1 MFVLQEQCSFR
12 VGTVVV
18 MSAGRTRDDAG
29 KQPGSRSF
37 QLGKNVTVTVPEA
50 VAEQVTTAFAETFGR
65 GGKGAKAAR
74 TSPER
79 LSADRIVEVAIDQ
92 MRERGYD
99 AVTMRSIAKELG
111 TGPASLYAHV
121 ANRQELDALVLDRVA
136 GTWELPEVDPERWED
151 QLRAAMHD
159 MLALYR
165 AHPGVARA
173 SMGVI
178 PMQPGA
184 LVGMERLVEMMLA
197 GGVTPQ
203 LAAWFCDLMALYVGG
218 IAVEEDIWRQRE
230 EDGGMVHDHA
240 AHEDQVRD
248 FMASLPADH
257 FPNLVALAPDMAS
270 GDGDD
275 RFTFGVDLLIAG
287 LKSLSSSDPDF
298 GTDRR
303 VRPPAR

>member
-1 MFVLQEQCSFR
+1 MTAG
-12 VGTVVV
+12 GTDNR
-18 MSAGRTRDDAG
+18 SGDGA
-29 KQPGSRSF
+29 GSRSF

-50 VAEQVTTAFAETFGR
+50 VADQVTAAFAETFGR
-65 GGKGAKAAR
+65 SAKGKAKAR
-74 TSPER
+74 TTPQR
-79 LSADRIVEVAIDQ
+79 LSVDRIVEVAIDQ
-92 MRERGYD
+92 MREHGYD

-121 ANRQELDALVLDRVA
+121 ANREELDAYVLDRVA
-136 GTWELPEVDPERWED
+136 SSWELPEVDPDHWDD
-151 QLRAAMHD
+151 QLRQAMHD

-184 LVGMERLVEMMLA
+184 LVGMERLMAILVA
-197 GGVTPQ
+197 GGIPGQ
-203 LAAWFCDLMALYVGG
+203 LAAWFCDLMALYIGA

-230 EDGGMVHDHA
+230 EAGGMEHDHA
-240 AHEDQVRD
+240 AHEDQVRE

-257 FPNLVALAPDMAS
+257 FPNLVALAPVMAA

-275 RFTFGVDLLIAG
+275 RFAFGVDVLIAG
-287 LKSLSSSDPDF
+287 LKALSK
-298 GTDRR
+298 G
-303 VRPPAR
+303 

>member
-1 MFVLQEQCSFR
+1 MAPGSTDNP
-12 VGTVVV
+12 GPG
-18 MSAGRTRDDAG
+18 S
-29 KQPGSRSF
+29 KGSRSF
-37 QLGKNVTVTVPEA
+37 QLGRNVTVTVPEA
-50 VAEQVTTAFAETFGR
+50 VAEQVSTAFAETFGR
-65 GGKGAKAAR
+65 SAKARSKAR
-74 TSPER
+74 TAPER
-79 LSADRIVEVAIDQ
+79 LSVDRIVEVAIDQ
-92 MRERGYD
+92 MREHGYD

-136 GTWELPEVDPERWED
+136 GTWELPEVDPDRWED
-151 QLRAAMHD
+151 QLRTAMHD

-173 SMGVI
+173 AMGVI

-184 LVGMERLVEMMLA
+184 LTGMERLVSMMLA
-197 GGVTPQ
+197 GGVPPQ

-218 IAVEEDIWRQRE
+218 IAVEEDIWRERE
-230 EDGGMVHDHA
+230 ADGGMVHEHG
-240 AHEDQVRD
+240 AHEKQVRD

-257 FPNLVALAPDMAS
+257 FPHLVALAPIMAS

-275 RFTFGVDLLIAG
+275 RFGFGVDLLIAG
-287 LKSLSSSDPDF
+287 LKSLSSTDPAY